1 MMLFCLWAEW
11 FAAWARGRL
20 NDPATGVAELKKA
33 LAAVVDQGSKL
44 GRELWE
50 ALQAE
55 LEAEAVGVESALAR
69 VNEGLALTHQGECR
83 FCLSFLHR
91 VRGDLLLK
99 REQSRTFLG
108 GGGL

>member
-1 MMLFCLWAEW
+1 MMLFCLWAEL

-20 NDPATGVAELKKA
+20 NDPATGAAELKKA

-44 GRELWE
+44 GRELRE